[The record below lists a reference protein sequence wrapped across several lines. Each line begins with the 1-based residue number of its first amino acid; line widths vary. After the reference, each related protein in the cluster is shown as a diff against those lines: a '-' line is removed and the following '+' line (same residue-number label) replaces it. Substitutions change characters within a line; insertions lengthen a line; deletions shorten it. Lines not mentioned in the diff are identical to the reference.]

1 VEEVSS
7 WEICNLFFLF
17 FYICV
22 KNKSISMLVC
32 FCYLNLQFRVKVTPV
47 DVDFP
52 CNNTVRDGG
61 VDESWDVQD
70 VRNAVKSWPL
80 IEVAVRVFFMQSVFI
95 CQFQNSNNL
104 MICLIFQSMSS
115 ADCEF
120 QRQQQFGELMDRGSY
135 LIFQAQVTRPES
147 VVS

>member
-1 VEEVSS
+1 MDRGWLTKETVVQLKLYNDPIRMWKKSLHGKS
-7 WEICNLFFLF
+7 VIFIFLF

-80 IEVAVRVFFMQSVFI
+80 IEVAVRVFLCNLYSFA
-95 CQFQNSNNL
+95 NSK
-104 MICLIFQSMSS
+104 IRI
-115 ADCEF
+115 
-120 QRQQQFGELMDRGSY
+120 
-135 LIFQAQVTRPES
+135 I
-147 VVS
+147 